1 MVAKFQVKS
10 GESPWILDK
19 NFDNFESL
27 SKNFLDAA
35 RQNLTESPLAIQ
47 YLQWRGI
54 TPQKAAA
61 AGVGFCEVGQ
71 NYMPCFIY
79 EIQNENGDF
88 LGVQWRNFLK
98 NDFGKEPVDNSGK
111 SLRFRIE
118 GKVQSGFFH
127 FENLQNGKP
136 CFLCEGIFD
145 FLAFYECGF
154 NAVAVFGVNGAKTVE
169 NAARGKVFA
178 SPLILCGD
186 FDKAGDKNAAGFKF
200 DEHLQTIFADL
211 DEYAGVQVLR
221 NSLFHGQPSEFK
233 EFLKSAKIKD
243 SNDFLKVD
251 RAAFVAHCDK
261 LKGQAL
267 KGVLELDESGF
278 SNLFL
283 DKTPKFLSAAGGV
296 QGNAAAVD
304 AGKNEA
310 AKAFYEQL
318 QFKAT
323 SDCLDDLRQEIADCK
338 AAGVYPTPF
347 SDLNKIYGG
356 GFQQSE
362 LYILAAPPAMGKTA
376 FALQVADFVANSGKK
391 VLYFSLEMLKTALMR
406 RSLCRLSYAGSNY
419 DNGFSTMAIKHGK
432 VDDSRLDSLI
442 AEANSF
448 WKNETILAANFAGF
462 TTTELQIAV
471 DVFLQKTG
479 ERPLVIVDYFQILN
493 ASKEYLNDKQK
504 ADSMIFDLKKIATEL
519 GVAMFIVS
527 AVNRASYDK
536 APTMNSLKES
546 GAIEYTADG
555 VGGLSIADR
564 AKEDSRCFIRPAGGG
579 DKVFNTTKYKELR
592 KKEIQ
597 AYYENLSNGGNG
609 LLQFSIEKNREGAR
623 GAFELYFN
631 AARSTFYE
639 ENPIYEESP
648 LKNSKRQK
656 ARRGVDY
663 AAQIG
668 NAAEVDD
675 KSFPF

>member
-19 NFDNFESL
+19 TFDNFETL

-35 RQNLTESPLAIQ
+35 RQNLIESQLANK

-71 NYMPCFIY
+71 NCLPCFIY

-88 LGVQWRNFLK
+88 LGVQWRNFVK
-98 NDFGKEPVDNSGK
+98 SDFGKEPVDNSGK

-186 FDKAGDKNAAGFKF
+186 FDKEGDKNAAGFKF

-211 DEYAGVQVLR
+211 DDYAGVQVLR

-267 KGVLELDESGF
+267 KGVLEFDESGF

-304 AGKNEA
+304 AGKKESERL
-310 AKAFYEQL
+310 FYEQL

-338 AAGVYPTPF
+338 AAGVYPSPF

-406 RSLCRLSYAGSNY
+406 RSLCRLSYSGSNY
-419 DNGFSTMAIKHGK
+419 DNGFSTMAIKQGK
-432 VDDSRLDSLI
+432 MPDSLFELFTEQ
-442 AEANSF
+442 AGAFWRNMYFHEAKF
-448 WKNETILAANFAGF
+448 EGF
-462 TTTELQIAV
+462 TTLELRLTV
-471 DVFLQKTG
+471 EKFCELYG
-479 ERPLVIVDYFQILN
+479 EPPFIVVDYFQILQ
-493 ASKEYLNDKQK
+493 SEKPFTNDKQK
-504 ADSMIFDLKKIATEL
+504 ADAMVFALKKIATDFKCPL
-519 GVAMFIVS
+519 LTVS

-536 APTMNSLKES
+536 APAMNSLKES
-546 GAIEYTADG
+546 GALEYTADSIL
-555 VGGLSIADR
+555 GLSIADHSKTNP
-564 AKEDSRCFIRPAGGG
+564 AAFVTSEKTKE
-579 DKVFNTTKYKELR
+579 KVFNKTLYGALR
-592 KKEIQ
+592 QKEIQ
-597 AYYENLSNGGNG
+597 AYYENLNSGGNG
-609 LLQFSIEKNREGAR
+609 LIQVSVEKNRESAK

-639 ENPIYEESP
+639 ESPIFDESTP
-648 LKNSKRQK
+648 KKRK
-656 ARRGVDY
+656 VDF
-663 AAQIG
+663 AAQS
-668 NAAEVDD
+668 AESD
-675 KSFPF
+675 FEIPF